1 MIVSWVVAIALIIFA
16 RVATWDMKGVP
27 GGRKTLWN
35 GWSKVCTAFWK
46 TLLARTFRHEMGP
59 LQ

>member
-1 MIVSWVVAIALIIFA
+1 VSQA
-16 RVATWDMKGVP
+16 
-27 GGRKTLWN
+27 GRKTFWN

-46 TLLARTFRHEMGP
+46 TLLALTWSLRTFWDEMGP